1 MRHSVPVVTILPP
14 TRPELFTPDLYPA
27 GPPLA
32 PAPPPGLRTAQL
44 IADLAAI
51 SGERPDEGAMR
62 WHVDERLIA
71 RVPDEHLRAGVAAL
85 AATVGAPLL
94 PWLVGD
100 DCPVTSIAWG
110 DAGGSRIAGLAQPAD
125 RETHRVVND
134 RYRHEHP
141 FLVTGSLL
149 HQLCWNPGA
158 DGNPQEV
165 LLHALLA
172 VAHAELLAL
181 LPSLVGTSELAR
193 RQQSLVLSL
202 LCSRPA
208 GSTKVR
214 IIAPDGE
221 GTIPG
226 GAAGMQTPDLWSIP
240 FASGHDPVPAPPTLA
255 LVLGPWITGDEAGA
269 LRTFDRH
276 LVEVV
281 DAQAMDRWLPAEQV
295 RQVLDAL
302 DVPHDP

>member
-1 MRHSVPVVTILPP
+1 MPAVTISPP
-14 TRPELFTPDLYPA
+14 TRPELFTPDLYPV
-27 GPPLA
+27 GPPLVPA
-32 PAPPPGLRTAQL
+32 GTPAPRTAQL

-51 SGERPDEGAMR
+51 SGDRPDEGAMH

-71 RVPDEHLRAGVAAL
+71 RVPEELLRAGVAAL
-85 AATVGAPLL
+85 AATIGAPLL
-94 PWLVGD
+94 PWLVDD

-110 DAGGSRIAGLAQPAD
+110 DPGGSRIAGLAQPAD
-125 RETHRVVND
+125 RETHRVVNE

-141 FLVTGSLL
+141 FLATGSLL

-172 VAHAELLAL
+172 VAHAQLLAL
-181 LPSLVGTSELAR
+181 VPSLVGTTELAR

-208 GSTKVR
+208 GSAKVR

-226 GAAGMQTPDLWSIP
+226 GEPSMQTPDLWSIP
-240 FASGHDPVPAPPTLA
+240 FASGDPAVPAPPTLA
-255 LVLGPWITGDEAGA
+255 LVVGPWITGDEAGA

-281 DAQAMDRWLPAEQV
+281 DAQAMDRWLPAETV
-295 RQVLDAL
+295 GAVLAAL
-302 DVPHDP
+302 GVGAP